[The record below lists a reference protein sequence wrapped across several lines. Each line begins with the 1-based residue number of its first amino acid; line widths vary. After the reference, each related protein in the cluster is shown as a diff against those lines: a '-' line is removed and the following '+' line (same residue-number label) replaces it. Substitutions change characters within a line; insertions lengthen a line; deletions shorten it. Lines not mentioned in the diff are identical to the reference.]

1 MKATKDFFE
10 EFRKELRRRTLG
22 EDLEDA
28 SLAEEINEN
37 TGNKPTWEEL
47 FRDNKRYR
55 KENGRLKKTIEE
67 LRKQVGEIDAM
78 SEWTDE
84 DREQMRKWEEEMSQ
98 REAALEKVGE
108 LMEEIQFLRSRL
120 KKRDKGEERLPIT
133 TFIQYVEEHFTP
145 EQNDRAKI
153 IKEVLYDVFSS
164 ANLPQE
170 VRERLKKLGFKPKS
184 SSSVTINGPLNDIHD
199 NEHVRA
205 GM

>member
-10 EFRKELRRRTLG
+10 EFRKELRRRTLE

-78 SEWTDE
+78 SCLLYTSPSPRDP
-84 DREQMRKWEEEMSQ
+84 KT
-98 REAALEKVGE
+98 
-108 LMEEIQFLRSRL
+108 SRM
-120 KKRDKGEERLPIT
+120 P
-133 TFIQYVEEHFTP
+133 
-145 EQNDRAKI
+145 
-153 IKEVLYDVFSS
+153 SS
-164 ANLPQE
+164 A
-170 VRERLKKLGFKPKS
+170 
-184 SSSVTINGPLNDIHD
+184 
-199 NEHVRA
+199 
-205 GM
+205 